1 MSDIL
6 IFDVN
11 ETLLDLS
18 PLKPHFA
25 RVFGDEKAMKNW
37 FSTMLHSSLVV
48 TLADAYEDFSKLAG
62 ASLDVVAGEMKITL
76 KEDDR
81 QEILETIKR
90 LPPHEEV
97 PASLEKLRSGGFRL
111 FTLTNS
117 PPKTLRAQ
125 MENSGLDKYFE
136 DLFSIDETRKFKPA
150 PQTYQMTAKKLGVKT
165 EQLRMIAA
173 HDWDI
178 LGALNAGCQTAYIA
192 RAGKVYNPLYAKPG
206 VSGKDL
212 SEVAEQLIAGKH

>member
-18 PLKPHFA
+18 PLKPYFA
-25 RVFGDEKAMKNW
+25 RVFGDEKVVKSW
-37 FSTMLHSSLVV
+37 FSTMLHSSLVI
-48 TLADAYEDFSKLAG
+48 TLADAYKDFSTLAG

-97 PASLEKLRSGGFRL
+97 SASLERLRSGGFRL

-117 PPKTLRAQ
+117 PPKTLAGAKWKIRDSTNILKIYFRLTKR
-125 MENSGLDKYFE
+125 ENLNPR
-136 DLFSIDETRKFKPA
+136 RKRI
-150 PQTYQMTAKKLGVKT
+150 
-165 EQLRMIAA
+165 E
-173 HDWDI
+173 
-178 LGALNAGCQTAYIA
+178 
-192 RAGKVYNPLYAKPG
+192 
-206 VSGKDL
+206 
-212 SEVAEQLIAGKH
+212 